1 MLKNITI
8 GQFFPGNSFLH
19 KLDPRVKL
27 ILTIA
32 FIVAIFLV
40 NNGLSMFF
48 VITVLVFLIVL
59 SRVSVKTVL
68 KSIKPVIPI
77 IIFTSLLNALYLKGD
92 TVLFHYG
99 FITIYKKG
107 LIFGLFIAVR
117 IVCLIVSSSLLTY
130 TTSPTDLT
138 DGLERLMSPLRLFR
152 LNVHELAMMMTIALR
167 FVPPLLEETD
177 KIMSAQKARGAN
189 LDSGGLIKRVKAL
202 LPIIIPLFVSSFRRA
217 HDLAEAMECRC
228 YRGGEGRTRMTRLK
242 MSHFDI
248 VAFVFICALIIC
260 IILINRT
267 NIMPV

>member
-19 KLDPRVKL
+19 RLDPRVKL
-27 ILTIA
+27 ILTIS
-32 FIVAIFLV
+32 FIVAIFLAT
-40 NNGLSMFF
+40 NGLSMSF
-48 VITVLVFLIVL
+48 IIAILIFLIAL
-59 SRVSVKTVL
+59 SRVSIKTVA

-77 IIFTSLLNALYLKGD
+77 IIFTSILNALYLKGE
-92 TVLFHYG
+92 TILFKYG

-107 LIFGLFIAVR
+107 LLFGLFIAVR
-117 IVCLIVSSSLLTY
+117 IACLIVSSSLLTY
-130 TTSPTDLT
+130 TTSPTALT
-138 DGLERLMSPLRLFR
+138 DGLEQLMSPLKIFKVK
-152 LNVHELAMMMTIALR
+152 VHELAMMMTIALR

-228 YRGGEGRTRMTRLK
+228 YRGGEGRTRMTKLK
-242 MSHFDI
+242 ISHLDI
-248 VAFVFICALIIC
+248 IAVVFICAIFLC